1 MTKLVALLKKEFLV
15 VSKDIHGLL
24 VLFLMPAA
32 FILIMSLAT
41 QDVFGTAKS
50 SPIKYAVLDQYQQT
64 LSIALIQKLRDI
76 KGFEAV
82 VMPGDATVVAL
93 RESLQR
99 GDYQFALHIPADFAA
114 RLAAND
120 EAGKPTTASVE
131 LFIAPAQKPYVQQ
144 LFSSALQSF
153 LSLAKLTLALNA
165 TGKNPLPANPAE
177 LEALGRVHVAESY
190 VYGSRSENKAP
201 TSVQQ
206 NVPAWLV
213 FSMFFVVIPLSTAF
227 LAEKQHGTL
236 QRLRLMGVGTGPLLL
251 GKLLPYYVINQ
262 AQMMVMLVVGRF
274 AVPLLGGDQLNMV
287 DSWLGLLI
295 ISSACSF
302 AAIGFALLIAT
313 LVKTTMQATTVGG
326 VTNIIFGALG
336 GVMVPK
342 FVMPDFMQRITDVSP
357 MAWGLEGFLDVFLR
371 QGDWQTVLPEAGWL
385 LLFGALSLTAAT
397 LFYRRLQ

>member
-1 MTKLVALLKKEFLV
+1 MNKLFALLKKEFLV
-15 VSKDIHGLL
+15 VSKDVHGLL

-50 SPIKYAVLDQYQQT
+50 IPIKYAILDQHEQA
-64 LSIALIQKLRDI
+64 LSQALIDKLRGI
-76 KGFEAV
+76 KGFEPV
-82 VMPGDATVVAL
+82 VLSTATTVATL
-93 RESLQR
+93 RDTVQR
-99 GDYQFALHIPADFAA
+99 GDYQFALLIPADFPT
-114 RLAAND
+114 RLAASE
-120 EAGKPTTASVE
+120 EAGRPLSPSVE
-131 LFIAPAQKPYVQQ
+131 LLIAPAQKPYVQQ

-153 LSLAKLTLALNA
+153 LSLGKLTLALNA
-165 TGKNPLPANPAE
+165 TGKNPLPANPVE
-177 LEALGRVHVAESY
+177 LEALGRVHIAETY
-190 VYGSRSENKAP
+190 VYSATSENKAP

-236 QRLRLMGVGTGPLLL
+236 QRLRLIGVGTGSLLL
-251 GKLLPYYVINQ
+251 GKLLPYYIINQ
-262 AQMMVMLVVGRF
+262 TQMIVMLIVGRM

-342 FVMPDFMQRITDVSP
+342 FVMPEFMQRITDASP

-371 QGDWQTVLPEAGWL
+371 QGEWQEVLPEAGAL
-385 LLFGALSLTAAT
+385 LLFGTLSLTAAT
-397 LFYRRLQ
+397 LFYKRLQ